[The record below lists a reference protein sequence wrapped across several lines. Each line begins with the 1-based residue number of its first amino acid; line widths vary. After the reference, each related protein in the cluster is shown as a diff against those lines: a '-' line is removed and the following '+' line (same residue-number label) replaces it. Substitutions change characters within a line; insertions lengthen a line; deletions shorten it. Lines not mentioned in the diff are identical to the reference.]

1 MKTSRMVSFMLT
13 VSVIVAG
20 AVAAW
25 NVLPGTPSRGAE
37 PGAGDRVNVTPTPDI
52 LREAGTI
59 AAAIETLRAT
69 NRPVAE
75 ALESWTRADAAA
87 IVSAL
92 PSFTRRCETFV
103 SRGVSLCERTNRPV
117 GSLVELFETSSVNLP
132 GFQVERDDALD
143 TFTYLLDSRHPRVE
157 MLALRGDGA
166 YLAVIGVDPRPALQ
180 FPGPVVLGGGDIVA
194 VYVLITRL
202 GGIVDAAQKSA
213 TAPPLE
219 PVRNELRLGSNS
231 YEILAV
237 DDSFRARERAV
248 NDENEAHRKDP
259 PTR

>member
-1 MKTSRMVSFMLT
+1 MKKSRIVSLMLT
-13 VSVIVAG
+13 ASVIVAA
-20 AVAAW
+20 AVATW

-52 LREAGTI
+52 LRGAGSI
-59 AAAIETLRAT
+59 AAAVETLRAT
-69 NRPVAE
+69 NGPVAQV
-75 ALESWTRADAAA
+75 LESWTRADAAA

-92 PSFTRRCETFV
+92 PSSTGPCESFV

-117 GSLVELFETSSVNLP
+117 GTVVELFETSSVNLP
-132 GFQVERDDALD
+132 GFRVERGDALD
-143 TFTYLLDSRHPRVE
+143 TFAYLLGGRHPRVE

-180 FPGPVVLGGGDIVA
+180 FPGPMVLGGGDIVA
-194 VYVLITRL
+194 VYVLVTPA
-202 GGIVDAAQKSA
+202 GGIVDADQKSA
-213 TAPPLE
+213 SAPPLE

-231 YEILAV
+231 YEVLAV